1 MTRIFESSHDVAT
14 LGPLTAAGNP
24 RRKLASLA
32 DLVRHMIC
40 CEGLPDLPSR
50 AAAAKVLDTLAAA
63 DPLPDMYRT
72 DPGTFARPI
81 THETVLRAGR
91 VGRVAGT
98 TRQLKTGWSATSWG
112 ENKSQYR
119 DVWENKSQY
128 RDVKFPAQ
136 SAIAERRGVPGLLD
150 ELREA
155 WCING
160 RSEADLN
167 KDQPARV
174 AMLYDVA
181 AALFGLVDE
190 APAKPS
196 STAEQAQAS
205 APATA
210 SKVLASGDASI
221 VQPEGGAWRHI
232 ASADWSDAE
241 REAMFIMRHKNGMTG
256 EQIAKVVGV
265 SRSRIDELIG
275 RASSP
280 KTRQWPSVCDW
291 RPSPA
296 LLLACGCP
304 APQPLQAVAAE
315 LARA

>member
-24 RRKLASLA
+24 PRKLASLA

-63 DPLPDMYRT
+63 DPQPDLYLT
-72 DPGTFARPI
+72 DPVDFACPI
-81 THETVLRAGR
+81 TPETVLR
-91 VGRVAGT
+91 VGRAERAAGT
-98 TRQLKTGWSATSWG
+98 AHKFKGVNGGWTATDWRPG
-112 ENKSQYR
+112 Q
-119 DVWENKSQY
+119 SQY
-128 RDVKFPAQ
+128 RDVKILKQ

-155 WCING
+155 WCINA
-160 RSEADLN
+160 RSVADLD
-167 KDQPARV
+167 KGRPALA
-174 AMLYDVA
+174 AMLHDVA
-181 AALFGLVDE
+181 AALFGLVE
-190 APAKPS
+190 ETPAKLS
-196 STAEQAQAS
+196 SIADQSPES
-205 APATA
+205 APAAA
-210 SKVLASGDASI
+210 SKVPASRDASI
-221 VQPEGGAWRHI
+221 VQPEGGAWQHVP
-232 ASADWSDAE
+232 SADWSDAE
-241 REAMFIMRHKNGMTG
+241 REAMFTMRHKNGMTG

-265 SRSRIDELIG
+265 SRARVDELIG

-280 KTRQWPSVCDW
+280 KTRQWPLVCEW